1 MFPVVSGIVLVKT
14 IERYLVIFYFFPLY
28 FWSNISSKYIVSFI
42 RYQEGI

>member
-14 IERYLVIFYFFPLY
+14 IERYLVIFYFFHYIFVQYL
-28 FWSNISSKYIVSFI
+28 SKYIVSFI